1 MSRPRPKK
9 PPKPQDSSD
18 ETSDTGSEINPFSG
32 DDTTSSDGIQCAEIE
47 IIATIR
53 VTYPHKKY
61 KHYLNETFGKL
72 SKKGKKKPSK
82 RYKNKSK
89 SFKSAS
95 KF

>member
-32 DDTTSSDGIQCAEIE
+32 DETTSSDGIQCAEIE

-61 KHYLNETFGKL
+61 KV
-72 SKKGKKKPSK
+72 
-82 RYKNKSK
+82 RV
-89 SFKSAS
+89 
-95 KF
+95 

>member
-18 ETSDTGSEINPFSG
+18 ESSETGSEINPFSG
-32 DDTTSSDGIQCAEIE
+32 DETTSSDGIQCSEIE

-61 KHYLNETFGKL
+61 KHYLNETFSKL

-82 RYKNKSK
+82 RHKKNNFSK
-89 SFKSAS
+89 GLS
-95 KF
+95 K

>member
-82 RYKNKSK
+82 RNKKKFK